1 MQRLGDAPISAT
13 LVPINGS
20 GRIDV
25 SNPSTPDGDET
36 RAGFR
41 SGEGVESV
49 MRHMIA
55 SARRRQKRKGEGPDS
70 GPPSRWPDDSEGGVD
85 IALPP

>member
-1 MQRLGDAPISAT
+1 M
-13 LVPINGS
+13 NK
-20 GRIDV
+20 
-25 SNPSTPDGDET
+25 PSTPDGDET

-49 MRHMIA
+49 MRHLIA
-55 SARRRQKRKGEGPDS
+55 SARRRQKRKAEGPDS
-70 GPPSRWPDDSEGGVD
+70 RLPSQLPDDSEGGID